1 VGSLV
6 VGTAALVPNGSGMA
20 DVPDTIDLERD
31 RDLKGRE
38 GDIWVRRGLM
48 SIVAAIPV
56 IALFNVFGQRPD
68 THTLVGPAA
77 SLKISA
83 PARLRGGLLYQVR
96 FHITARQDI
105 KDAYLVL
112 GPGWAEGMQMN
123 TIEPSPVSEASNDGR
138 LSFELGH
145 IGAGHSYILFMQFQ
159 VNPTNVAF
167 GRKQTVW
174 LNDGKIRL
182 LTFSRDL
189 RVFP

>member
-1 VGSLV
+1 
-6 VGTAALVPNGSGMA
+6 MA
-20 DVPDTIDLERD
+20 GVPDTIDLERD

-38 GDIWVRRGLM
+38 RDIWVRRGLM

-56 IALFNVFGQRPD
+56 IALFNVFGQRAE
-68 THTLVGPAA
+68 TRTLVGPAA

-83 PARLRGGLLYQVR
+83 PARLRGGLLYQAR

-123 TIEPSPVSEASNDGR
+123 TIEPSPVSEASNNGR

-174 LNDGKIRL
+174 LNDGKTRL
-182 LTFSRDL
+182 LTFSRNL
-189 RVFP
+189 TVYP

>member
-1 VGSLV
+1 
-6 VGTAALVPNGSGMA
+6 MA
-20 DVPDTIDLERD
+20 GVPDTIDLERD

-38 GDIWVRRGLM
+38 RDIWVRRGLM

-56 IALFNVFGQRPD
+56 IALFNVFGQRAE
-68 THTLVGPAA
+68 TRTLVGPAA
-77 SLKISA
+77 SMKISA
-83 PARLRGGLLYQVR
+83 PARLRGGLLYQAR

-123 TIEPSPVSEASNDGR
+123 TIEPSPVSEASNNGR

-174 LNDGKIRL
+174 LNDGKTRL
-182 LTFSRDL
+182 LTFSRNL
-189 RVFP
+189 TVYP